1 MNFFGQVNTLFG
13 DVPTTTS
20 KKQIYDHFNYTA
32 TVSPID
38 KYICIFHRS
47 ISVKVT

>member
-38 KYICIFHRS
+38 KYICLFHRS